1 MKNVHKEKKQP
12 KEYTFLVDHNPYD
25 ILSYNN
31 ISKYDKVI
39 VFPIV
44 HYEGNKQY
52 IDLLNPFIE
61 KGYHVVT
68 INLITKGD
76 RVLFFNY
83 YFSVL
88 EQLIVT
94 LIQQKIIK
102 NEEIVLMGFGVGAYL
117 ASSMQHSKLKGI
129 SSMLLISPF
138 NKYKDE
144 YQISR
149 EIANFKI
156 PTYIFFGEF
165 DSVNTV
171 DSRYAIYEKGRLNS
185 KVTFLSYPA
194 NGYYLYYRNDIARAL
209 AQQYRQ
215 NDYDLIIGE
224 SSRYKTSS
232 LPDEIIYNEKFFE
245 HVNMI
250 LENKPLPK
258 RIALLTDVFPLFT
271 NGVSVVVELL
281 QKEFIKMG
289 YETYIVALWNKKRPL
304 EELPNDTYIPVIGT
318 YASLV
323 KGHKDLEML
332 KTLNFYRQAKMLAP
346 FGFDYL
352 HLHTEYS
359 MSQIALL
366 LSKMTGVKMVYSY
379 HTLWKLYYEQHFGK
393 LMGDITYTAAKELVF
408 NRVYNDCPV
417 ITVPSQK
424 SFEILTAESDHKDI
438 RILPSP
444 INPDRFAP
452 KKDDKKKIDALR
464 SKYDLEGKKVLGY
477 VGRVST
483 EKNIVETLNYIAQVK
498 NEIPNLK
505 FMIVGV
511 GDAVT
516 ALKKTI
522 KKLKLG
528 EYVIFVGEVP
538 NDELKYYYSLFDVFV
553 TASNFETQGLTYFEA
568 ATNGTVILAKKDK
581 ALEGVFVDGESAY
594 IYEDFY
600 QWIERLEKA
609 LFHNNAKI
617 INNAKNVMKK
627 YTPDKWAKRLLGI
640 YQELNPKGRK

>member
-12 KEYTFLVDHNPYD
+12 KEYTFLIDHNPYD

-88 EQLIVT
+88 ERLMIT
-94 LIQQKIIK
+94 LIQQKVIK

-117 ASSMQHSKLKGI
+117 ASSMQKSKLKGI
-129 SSMLLISPF
+129 SSMLLISPV
-138 NKYKDE
+138 NKFRDE

-149 EIANFKI
+149 DIQSFKI
-156 PTYIFFGEF
+156 PTHIFFGEF

-171 DSRYAIYEKGRLNS
+171 DSRYAIYEKGRLNN
-185 KVTFLSYPA
+185 KVTFTSYSA
-194 NGYYLYYRNDIARAL
+194 NGYYLFYRSDIALSL
-209 AQQYRQ
+209 AQQYRLH
-215 NDYDLIIGE
+215 DYDLLIGE
-224 SSRYKTSS
+224 SSKYKTSS
-232 LPDEIIYNEKFFE
+232 LPDDIFYNERFFN
-245 HVNMI
+245 HVFAI

-258 RIALLTDVFPLFT
+258 RIGLLTDNFPLFT
-271 NGVSVVVELL
+271 NGVSMVVELL
-281 QKEFIKMG
+281 QKELTKLG
-289 YETYIVALWNKKRPL
+289 YETYIVALWNKKRDL
-304 EELPNDTYIPVIGT
+304 SELPDDTYVPVIGS
-318 YASLV
+318 YARLI
-323 KGHKDLEML
+323 KGHKDLEIL
-332 KTLNFYRQAKMLAP
+332 KTVNFQKQAKMLAP

-352 HLHTEYS
+352 HLHSEYT
-359 MSQIALL
+359 MSQVALL
-366 LSKMTGVKMVYSY
+366 LSKMTGVKMVYTY

-393 LMGDITYTAAKELVF
+393 LMGDITYTAAKELLF
-408 NRVYNDCPV
+408 NRVYHECPV
-417 ITVPSQK
+417 ITVPSLK
-424 SFEILTAESDHKDI
+424 SYEILTAESDVKDI
-438 RILPSP
+438 RVVPSP
-444 INPDRFAP
+444 INPDRFAV
-452 KKDDKKKIDALR
+452 KKEDKKIIDSLR

-483 EKNIVETLNYIAQVK
+483 EKNIVETLNYIAEVK
-498 NEIPNLK
+498 NEIPNIV

-511 GDAVT
+511 GDAMA
-516 ALKKTI
+516 ALKATI
-522 KKLKLG
+522 KKLKLND
-528 EYVIFVGEVP
+528 YVVFVGEVP
-538 NDELKYYYSLFDVFV
+538 NAELKYYYSLFDVFV

-581 ALEGVFVDGESAY
+581 ALEGLFVDGESAF

-609 LFHNNAKI
+609 LFQDNQKM

-627 YTPDKWAKRLLGI
+627 YTPDKWAKRLLGV